1 MQGIH
6 WQQLLPL
13 VALRRSLRTKFV
25 TVMVIVQLLLMG
37 VVTLVVE
44 KRQRDTI
51 LHESRKRALSLA
63 SNLAALSESYL
74 LSYNFIKLEQTV
86 EKIATEEDVGY
97 AIVHMHNGKVA
108 AYSRHGEKQGTILND
123 AVSQWALQAN
133 KPLIQE
139 VKTPELQGHGY
150 DVAIP
155 VFAQGGTRKWGTI
168 RLGFSLAQATHEIRA
183 TTRNLILLSIVAIVL
198 GSGVA
203 MFLAMRISRPIQQL
217 VAGVNAVAKGNYDH
231 AIAVS
236 TPDEVGYLAQRFE
249 EMREA
254 LRVHITH
261 LAEEKRRLE
270 WANRT
275 IMETQKQLIQHEKLA
290 AVGKLTAKVA
300 HEFNNPLA
308 IIKTSIHIINAQMS
322 AEDANKENL
331 VIIEEE
337 IARMARIIRQ
347 LLDFSRPQADIAV
360 VQVNEVIQKLMK
372 ILASELHRQGIE
384 SKLDLASDLP
394 VLRMSSD
401 QLKQVLLNLIKNAE
415 EAMPAGGTLLIRTA
429 KRPGGLSISVIDNG
443 SGIPAEYLT
452 SVFEP
457 FFSTKQGGQGL
468 GLGLAVSYSIIES
481 YGGTIEVESPA
492 GKGTMFRVFLPEYP
506 TFIVGEYL
514 HQMAQSRDEKEQCA

>member
-1 MQGIH
+1 MQGSH
-6 WQQLLPL
+6 WQQLLPF
-13 VALRRSLRTKFV
+13 VALRRSLRAKFV
-25 TVMVIVQLLLMG
+25 TVMVIVQLVLMG
-37 VVTLVVE
+37 LVTLVVE
-44 KRQRDTI
+44 QRQRDTI
-51 LHESRKRALSLA
+51 LHESRKRAMSLA

-86 EKIATEEDVGY
+86 EKIAQEEDVGY

-108 AYSRHGEKQGTILND
+108 AYSRHGEKQGKMLDD
-123 AVSQWALQAN
+123 AVSMAALQADT
-133 KPLIQE
+133 PFIQE
-139 VKTPELQGHGY
+139 VKTPDLQGAGY

-168 RLGFSLAQATHEIRA
+168 RLGFSLAEATREIRA
-183 TTRNLILLSIVAIVL
+183 TTRNLILLSIAAIAL

-203 MFLAMRISRPIQQL
+203 MFLALRISRPIQQL
-217 VAGVNAVAKGNYDH
+217 VAGVNAVAKGNYNH
-231 AIAVS
+231 ALAV
-236 TPDEVGYLAQRFE
+236 TTADEVGYLAQRFE

-254 LRVHITH
+254 LRLHISH

-275 IMETQKQLIQHEKLA
+275 IMETQKQLIQNEKLA

-322 AEDANKENL
+322 PADPNKENL
-331 VIIEEE
+331 VIVEEE

-347 LLDFSRPQADIAV
+347 LLDFSRPQVDIGI
-360 VQVNEVIQKLMK
+360 VQVNEVIAKLMK
-372 ILASELHRQGIE
+372 ILTNELARQGID
-384 SKLDLASDLP
+384 SKLDLASDIP
-394 VLRMSSD
+394 ALRMSAD

-415 EAMPAGGTLLIRTA
+415 EAMPSGGTLLIRTA
-429 KRPGGLSISVIDNG
+429 KRPGGVSISVIDNG
-443 SGIPAEYLT
+443 LGIPAKHLS

-457 FFSTKQGGQGL
+457 FFSTKTGGQGL

-481 YGGTIEVESPA
+481 YGGTIEVDSAP
-492 GKGTMFRVFLPEYP
+492 GKGTMFRVFLPEYSA
-506 TFIVGEYL
+506 FMVGEHL
-514 HQMAQSRDEKEQCA
+514 PHKAHSPG